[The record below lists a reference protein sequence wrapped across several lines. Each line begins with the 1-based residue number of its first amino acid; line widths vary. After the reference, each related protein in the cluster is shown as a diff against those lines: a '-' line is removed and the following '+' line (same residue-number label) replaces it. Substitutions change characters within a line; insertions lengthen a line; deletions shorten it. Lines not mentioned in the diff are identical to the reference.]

1 MPATHLQKAFSQ
13 LLETGETRLSNGSKV
28 KLGRR
33 NFSDEDAG
41 FPFREAAFHPLAQKI
56 ANQNDILPVSALKF
70 EGKPT
75 ADRAEELGII
85 HLLCQ
90 HVASTIAAAEAGGSS
105 GKTPPMGVY
114 INTAGWKGNPDMLQ
128 PHPRNAAFEGLRKEL
143 AGYGFCWYHF
153 KRDKQLEEN
162 WTMFLASDVTKAMA
176 VLENGKSTKVRQF
189 SGQFAHYG
197 KIAEYGKFGRG
208 TVGAQLA
215 YEGDRAP
222 NLPGTLLY
230 LPQSQ
235 DAAIILNAARM
246 GQGFKIYEYY
256 PAVAGM
262 LKVTKK
268 DGAIHIARSNYSYVG
283 FQGSHMNQRWLGQL
297 IVPPH
302 IDARYQGWPYHL
314 LDFVFHQSANVP
326 ELPKKVAIP
335 SQYFPEDPQGAYL
348 ALNLKKIIE
357 LAGKRGFALSEET
370 ARAIKKTGWQQTL
383 AELTFEL
390 KA

>member
-1 MPATHLQKAFSQ
+1 MPVTHLQKAFGQ

-28 KLGRR
+28 TLGRR
-33 NFSDEDAG
+33 NISGNDAG
-41 FPFREAAFHPLAQKI
+41 FPVRDAAFHPLAEKI
-56 ANQNDILPVSALKF
+56 AKQQDILPVSALNF

-85 HLLCQ
+85 HLLFQ
-90 HVASTIAAAEAGGSS
+90 HVASTIADAEASGSS

-114 INTAGWKGNPDMLQ
+114 INTAGWKGNPGMLQ

-176 VLENGKSTKVRQF
+176 ELEKGKSTKVRKY
-189 SGQFAHYG
+189 SGQFAHYE
-197 KIAEYGKFGRG
+197 KMAEYGKFGRG
-208 TVGAQLA
+208 AIGAQLA

-222 NLPGTLLY
+222 ILPGTLLY
-230 LPQSQ
+230 LPQPQ
-235 DAAIILNAARM
+235 DAAIILNAPKM
-246 GQGFKIYEYY
+246 GQGFKINEYF

-268 DGAIHIARSNYSYVG
+268 DGVIRISRSNYTYVG
-283 FQGSHMNQRWLGQL
+283 FQGSHMNQRWLGQQ

-326 ELPKKVAIP
+326 ELPKIVVVP
-335 SQYFPEDPQGAYL
+335 SQYFPEDPKGAYL

-357 LAGKRGFALSEET
+357 LAGKHGFALSEET
-370 ARAIKKTGWQQTL
+370 ARAIKNEGWQEKL
-383 AELTFEL
+383 ADLTFEL